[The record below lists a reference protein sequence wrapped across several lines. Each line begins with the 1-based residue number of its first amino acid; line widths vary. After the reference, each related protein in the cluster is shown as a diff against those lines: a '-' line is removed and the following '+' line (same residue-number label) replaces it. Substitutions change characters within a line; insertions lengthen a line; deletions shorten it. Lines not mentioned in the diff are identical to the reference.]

1 MAAMAAKALA
11 AAAIAQLEADGVA
24 TLIGT
29 VVNPAGLTLAK
40 TVPLRRIG
48 TFADPGLGASPVWH
62 VFAIDQV
69 GTVFGEN
76 TGVVGDQRI
85 RIDLSALRILGDGL
99 AWAPGAF
106 FNQDGSA
113 DPYCSRGVLRRVE
126 ERLSNAGIDTV
137 VGHEMEFVLVGPDGS
152 ALPSHMWAQY
162 GLAGVLEFEGF
173 VRDVMDAASGSS
185 VAIEQF
191 HPEYGINQ
199 FEISLSPQSP
209 VAAADQLVLMRIIIG
224 RAARR
229 HGLRVSLSPVP
240 FAGSVGSGS
249 HQHFSMKRGDTPLF
263 SDGTGVAGM
272 TAEGESAVAGL
283 LAGLP
288 DAQGILCGT
297 ILSGL
302 RMQPGFWSGAYV
314 CWGTENREAAVRFLI
329 GGPSNPLG
337 ANVEVKVIDPSA
349 NPYYATAAIL
359 GLALDG
365 IERTLPLPPETTVD
379 PAALTDGQRNQA
391 GIKLLA
397 SRQADALDALDQSTL
412 LRGILGDEP
421 IDAVIAVRRYEQ
433 ETFGDL
439 GPEDL
444 AEKFRLAWSV

>member
-1 MAAMAAKALA
+1 MAAKPLA

-29 VVNPAGLTLAK
+29 VVNPAGLTHAK
-40 TVPLRRIG
+40 TVPLRRMG

-62 VFAIDQV
+62 VFAIDQTGV
-69 GTVFGEN
+69 VFGDAI
-76 TGVVGDQRI
+76 GVVGDQRI
-85 RIDLSALRILGDGL
+85 RIDLGALRILGDGL

-113 DPYCSRGVLRRVE
+113 DPYCSRGALRRVE
-126 ERLSNAGIDTV
+126 QRLSDAGIDAV
-137 VGHEMEFVLVGPDGS
+137 VGHEMEFVLVGPDGT
-152 ALPSHMWAQY
+152 ALPSHLWAQY

-173 VRDVMDAASGSS
+173 VRDVTDAATASG

-191 HPEYGINQ
+191 HTEYGVNQ
-199 FEISLSPQSP
+199 FEISLSPQAP
-209 VAAADQLVLMRIIIG
+209 VPAADQLVLMRIIVG

-229 HGLRVSLSPVP
+229 YGLRVSLSPVP

-263 SDGTGVAGM
+263 SPATGVGGM
-272 TAEGESAVAGL
+272 TPEGESAIAGL

-288 DAQGILCGT
+288 DAQGVLCGS

-302 RMQPGFWSGAYV
+302 RMQPGHWSGAYV
-314 CWGTENREAAVRFLI
+314 CWGIENREAAVRFLI

-349 NPYYATAAIL
+349 NPYYASAAIL

-365 IERTLPLPPETTVD
+365 LERELPLPPETTVD
-379 PAALTDGQRNQA
+379 PATLTDDQRKEA

-397 SRQADALDALDQSTL
+397 SSQAEALDALDQSAL

-421 IDAVIAVRRYEQ
+421 VDAVVAVRRYEH
-433 ETFGDL
+433 ETYGDL
-439 GPEDL
+439 PPDQL